1 MEYSEYQDQAAEYMR
16 LAIPLMNKYGIAMTP
31 ANYAVWYEYVAGK
44 NAALIDAVDEQL
56 EDDHLLT
63 DKDSRK
69 LYEQF
74 FDREKDQTALVEMRQ
89 DIRRILTEILAF
101 LATGASASEKSN
113 RHMQEVIGRMHPD
126 MSQAEV
132 HEIIEEVLSEAK
144 LVASSS
150 EILTERLST
159 VSAEMRDLRKDLD
172 EAKREAKTDTLT
184 KLANRKAFDDM
195 LIKIT
200 GDADNTGIEVCMIFC
215 DLDMFKSVN
224 DTHGHLVGDQ
234 VLKIV
239 ANTLKDAV
247 KGRDLV
253 ARYGGEE
260 FAIILLNTSLQNAKK
275 LAESIRIDVASTRV
289 QRKDTQ
295 QPIGKITM
303 SLGVAHYFPSE
314 GIESFL
320 QRVDRA
326 LYMSKRK
333 GRNTV
338 TEAQPPVI

>member
-1 MEYSEYQDQAAEYMR
+1 MKILLAEDSKTNQILIRAYIEEAGHDIVIVNDGQQAVDQFNDARPDLVLMDIIMPIKDGIEAAKEIRAQCELDNDWVPIVFLSGMTES
-16 LAIPLMNKYGIAMTP
+16 KDIAR
-31 ANYAVWYEYVAGK
+31 A
-44 NAALIDAVDEQL
+44 IDAGG
-56 EDDHLLT
+56 DDYLT
-63 DKDSRK
+63 KPVEAIVLNAK
-69 LYEQF
+69 LRAMQ
-74 FDREKDQTALVEMRQ
+74 RIAEMRQ
-89 DIRRILTEILAF
+89 QLQKANFELRMMAVKDGLTGI
-101 LATGASASEKSN
+101 
-113 RHMQEVIGRMHPD
+113 
-126 MSQAEV
+126 
-132 HEIIEEVLSEAK
+132 
-144 LVASSS
+144 
-150 EILTERLST
+150 
-159 VSAEMRDLRKDLD
+159 
-172 EAKREAKTDTLT
+172 
-184 KLANRKAFDDM
+184 ANRRYFDEVMAKEIKRSLRTESSLSLVMCDIDFFKPYNDNYGHQAGDDCLKYVARTMEKAS
-195 LIKIT
+195 KRP
-200 GDADNTGIEVCMIFC
+200 G
-215 DLDMFKSVN
+215 
-224 DTHGHLVGDQ
+224 
-234 VLKIV
+234 
-239 ANTLKDAV
+239 
-247 KGRDLV
+247 DLV

>member
-16 LAIPLMNKYGIAMTP
+16 LAVPLMNKYGIAMTP

-56 EDDHLLT
+56 EDEHQLSDQ
-63 DKDSRK
+63 DSRQ
-69 LYEQF
+69 LYERF
-74 FDREKDQTALVEMRQ
+74 FDREKDQAALVEMRQ
-89 DIRRILTEILAF
+89 DIRRILTEVLTF
-101 LATGASASEKSN
+101 LASGVAASKESN
-113 RHMQEVIGRMHPD
+113 QHLQEIIGKMHPD
-126 MSQAEV
+126 MTQSDVLEL
-132 HEIIEEVLSEAK
+132 IEEVLSETK

-150 EILTERLST
+150 DMLTQQLGT
-159 VSAEMRDLRKDLD
+159 VTAEMRDLKKDLD

-184 KLANRKAFDDM
+184 KLSNRRAFDEM
-195 LIKIT
+195 LLKIT
-200 GDADNTGIEVCMIFC
+200 KDSDDSGAEVCMIFC
-215 DLDMFKSVN
+215 DMDMFKSIN
-224 DTHGHLVGDQ
+224 DMHGHLVGDQ

-239 ANTLKDAV
+239 ANTLRDAV

-295 QPIGKITM
+295 QALGKITM

-314 GIESFL
+314 GLESFL
-320 QRVDRA
+320 QRADRA

-338 TEAQPPVI
+338 TEAQPPII